1 VMVDRG
7 NTVRRAKSVRV
18 LKSLLKHHISIGIF
32 PEGTF
37 NETGKPLKSFYDGAF
52 RIAIETNT
60 PVKPVLFLDN
70 YTLLNYHELLSLKNG
85 KSRAVFPEEISPA
98 GYSLQQI
105 SLFKQKVYSIM
116 EAKLIDYQAA
126 WIQSPAE

>member
-1 VMVDRG
+1 MVDRG
-7 NTVRRAKSVRV
+7 NTVRRAKSVRA

-52 RIAIETNT
+52 RIAIETQT

-70 YTLLNYHELLSLKNG
+70 YSLLNYHELLSLKYG
-85 KSRAVFPEEISPA
+85 KSRAVFLEEISPE

-105 SLFKQKVYSIM
+105 SLFKQKVYGIM
-116 EAKLIDYQAA
+116 ETRLKDYQAS
-126 WIQSPAE
+126 WIRSPEK